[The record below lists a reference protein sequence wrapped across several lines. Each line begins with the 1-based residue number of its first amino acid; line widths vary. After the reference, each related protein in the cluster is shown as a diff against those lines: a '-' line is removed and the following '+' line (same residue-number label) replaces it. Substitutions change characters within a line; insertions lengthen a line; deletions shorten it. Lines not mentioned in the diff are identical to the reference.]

1 MRSGVESSPERQAD
15 GVERVHVWAVLLVQ
29 AEAYELQRGALLAQ
43 HEVAVCAGGRRGE
56 LEHRREVVGQLVDLP
71 RNCVGMSER
80 DPHGYY
86 YEKQDAEEQDQDRA
100 GAARRGARG
109 SRVGDRARRGPPR
122 PCRRSWSM
130 RLSTA
135 LLAAGGSVQALGVP
149 SDRRISNEV
158 IDELLA
164 GASTEEEI
172 AGPGG
177 LLAELTKRLVERAM
191 EVELTDHVG
200 YEPHL
205 EPPGGAENTRN
216 GTTPK
221 TLITEHGKVPIDA
234 PRDRDG
240 SFEPK
245 IVRKRQRRFVG
256 FDEKIL
262 ALYSR
267 GLSTRDIEAHL
278 EEIYGVKVGRD
289 LISRVTDAVMDDV
302 REWGKRPLE
311 DIYPIVFL
319 DCMVLKIREGGTV
332 QRRALYLALGV
343 TLDGDRDVLGM
354 WFQETEGAKFWMQ
367 VLTDLKQRGVRD
379 ILIACV
385 DGLTGFPEAI
395 EAIFPKTTVQTCIVH
410 LIRNS
415 LKYVPRREREQ
426 VARDLKP
433 IYTAKDA
440 DQAHAELE
448 AFDEKWGARFP
459 VITQAWL
466 NAWEHVIPFLAF
478 PDEVRRVIYTTNAI
492 EALNRQLRKAIKT
505 KGSFPNEDAA
515 RKLVYLALQ
524 NAVPQWTR
532 TRNWTTALLAF
543 KIHFG
548 DRVPDT
554 AN

>member
-1 MRSGVESSPERQAD
+1 
-15 GVERVHVWAVLLVQ
+15 VL
-29 AEAYELQRGALLAQ
+29 
-43 HEVAVCAGGRRGE
+43 
-56 LEHRREVVGQLVDLP
+56 
-71 RNCVGMSER
+71 ER
-80 DPHGYY
+80 DPGL
-86 YEKQDAEEQDQDRA
+86 EALGAGIAPIGDPPDGPRLSQELADEAVDDA
-100 GAARRGARG
+100 AARRRIH
-109 SRVGDRARRGPPR
+109 R
-122 PCRRSWSM
+122 
-130 RLSTA
+130 
-135 LLAAGGSVQALGVP
+135 ALGLP

-177 LLAELTKRLVERAM
+177 LLAQLTKRLVERAM
-191 EVELTDHVG
+191 EVELTEHLG
-200 YEPHL
+200 YEPHC
-205 EPPGGAENTRN
+205 EPPGGAVNQRN
-216 GTTPK
+216 GAPPK
-221 TLITEHGKVPIDA
+221 TLITEHGKVQINA

-240 SFEPK
+240 SFEPQ
-245 IVRKRQRRFVG
+245 IVKKRQRRFVG
-256 FDEKIL
+256 FDDKIL

-267 GLSTRDIEAHL
+267 GLSVRDIRAHL
-278 EEIYGVKVGRD
+278 QEIYGVEVSLD
-289 LISRVTDAVMDDV
+289 LISRVTDAVMDDA
-302 REWGKRPLE
+302 REWAKRPLE

-319 DCMVLKIREGGTV
+319 DCMVLKIRDGGTV

-354 WFQETEGAKFWMQ
+354 WFQESEGAKFWMQ
-367 VLTDLKQRGVRD
+367 VLNDLKTRGVRD
-379 ILIACV
+379 ILICCV

-426 VARDLKP
+426 VARALKP
-433 IYTAKDA
+433 IYTAVDA
-440 DQAHAELE
+440 DHAQAELE

-466 NAWEHVIPFLAF
+466 NAWEYVIPFLAF

-515 RKLVYLALQ
+515 RKLVYLALR

-532 TRNWTTALLAF
+532 CRNWTTALLAF

>member
-1 MRSGVESSPERQAD
+1 MSTRTKNAQSSS
-15 GVERVHVWAVLLVQ
+15 AVLVQ
-29 AEAYELQRGALLAQ
+29 DPGLDEARLGRAL
-43 HEVAVCAGGRRGE
+43 EGCA
-56 LEHRREVVGQLVDLP
+56 
-71 RNCVGMSER
+71 
-80 DPHGYY
+80 
-86 YEKQDAEEQDQDRA
+86 
-100 GAARRGARG
+100 
-109 SRVGDRARRGPPR
+109 PPF
-122 PCRRSWSM
+122 P
-130 RLSTA
+130 
-135 LLAAGGSVQALGVP
+135 AAGGLSAEVIDGALERAAGRRRVRQALGVP

-172 AGPGG
+172 FGPGG
-177 LLAELTKRLVERAM
+177 VFAGLTKRLVERAM

-200 YEPHL
+200 YEPHC
-205 EPPGGAENTRN
+205 EPPGGGANQRN
-216 GTTPK
+216 GTTSK
-221 TLITEHGKVPIDA
+221 TLITDHGKVPIDA

-240 SFEPK
+240 SFEPQ
-245 IVRKRQRRFVG
+245 IVKKRQRRFQG

-267 GLSTRDIEAHL
+267 GLSVRDIRAHL
-278 EEIYGVKVGRD
+278 QEIYGVEVSLD

-302 REWGKRPLE
+302 RDWAKRPLE

-319 DCMVLKIREGGTV
+319 DCMVLKIRDGGTV

-367 VLTDLKQRGVRD
+367 VLNELKTRGVRD
-379 ILIACV
+379 ILICCV

-410 LIRNS
+410 LIRSS

-440 DQAHAELE
+440 DQAQAELE
-448 AFDEKWGARFP
+448 AFDEKWGQRFP
-459 VITQAWL
+459 VITKAWL
-466 NAWEHVIPFLAF
+466 DAWEYVIPFLAF

-532 TRNWTTALLAF
+532 CRNWTSALLAF